1 MINQNLD
8 ARRVL
13 NRRIDPIRDQIKAKI
28 DKESNDYKG
37 EVVREPSEAIANRIL
52 NFIVEDIGEVL
63 NKK

>member
-28 DKESNDYKG
+28 DKELNDYKG